1 MYRAYLICKAHS
13 YHYML
18 LIYRHEDIFEATW
31 NFRRLETFKSQLGT
45 RYRPNWWAT
54 ISLTCSLINR
64 WENMSLTAI
73 ISAKNLL
80 LWLPLSE
87 ITEPL
92 FQWFFCLLTL
102 WFHSCHARAEKLGT
116 TGTLNWGELSELPD
130 CCELDTMPSFLL
142 CFVPLPAVQTG
153 ISLNLAEGD
162 NVLVLNTVRE
172 PVWINI
178 FGCKTPERLVSP
190 PTRVPPHLHKHSNVL
205 IMFHVDS
212 CDNMQMLAEP
222 LVADSQS

>member
-1 MYRAYLICKAHS
+1 M
-13 YHYML
+13 
-18 LIYRHEDIFEATW
+18 T
-31 NFRRLETFKSQLGT
+31 TFV
-45 RYRPNWWAT
+45 R
-54 ISLTCSLINR
+54 NR
-64 WENMSLTAI
+64 WPIVSVV
-73 ISAKNLL
+73 LL
-80 LWLPLSE
+80 PVH
-87 ITEPL
+87 
-92 FQWFFCLLTL
+92 TL
-102 WFHSCHARAEKLGT
+102 VFRSCHARAEKLGT
-116 TGTLNWGELSELPD
+116 TAALNWGELSELPD

-153 ISLNLAEGD
+153 IRRNLAEGD

-172 PVWINI
+172 PAWINI
-178 FGCKTPERLVSP
+178 SGCKTPERLVSPP